1 MCIWAFSVW
10 NLFSRL
16 SWSIWTWCRWLCRF
30 FGRFLSQGSISWGRW
45 NRLGEFADYIENV
58 VADFD
63 YKGLADILGTHIG
76 FLEADCEAKV
86 FALAN
91 LLISLCI
98 AFSESVTKAASSAKS
113 MSRTR
118 TVLTLVLVRRRAR
131 LKSLPSVEESS
142 EWDKRRE
149 KIQKI
154 ALAKTKPCFTPL
166 FIGREYEGHGAPHA
180 FVVGTNMLR
189 NLGGHQI
196 FSWSWNRPI
205 KAR

>member
-1 MCIWAFSVW
+1 M
-10 NLFSRL
+10 NG
-16 SWSIWTWCRWLCRF
+16 T
-30 FGRFLSQGSISWGRW
+30 
-45 NRLGEFADYIENV
+45 
-58 VADFD
+58 
-63 YKGLADILGTHIG
+63 KG
-76 FLEADCEAKV
+76 
-86 FALAN
+86 
-91 LLISLCI
+91 
-98 AFSESVTKAASSAKS
+98 
-113 MSRTR
+113 
-118 TVLTLVLVRRRAR
+118 
-131 LKSLPSVEESS
+131 
-142 EWDKRRE
+142 E

>member
-1 MCIWAFSVW
+1 M
-10 NLFSRL
+10 
-16 SWSIWTWCRWLCRF
+16 
-30 FGRFLSQGSISWGRW
+30 
-45 NRLGEFADYIENV
+45 
-58 VADFD
+58 
-63 YKGLADILGTHIG
+63 ADILGTHIG

-91 LLISLCI
+91 LLRSLCI
-98 AFSESVTKAASSAKS
+98 AFSESVTKAGSSAKS

-180 FVVGTNMLR
+180 FVVGNKHAEE
-189 NLGGHQI
+189 LGGT
-196 FSWSWNRPI
+196 SNLL
-205 KAR
+205 